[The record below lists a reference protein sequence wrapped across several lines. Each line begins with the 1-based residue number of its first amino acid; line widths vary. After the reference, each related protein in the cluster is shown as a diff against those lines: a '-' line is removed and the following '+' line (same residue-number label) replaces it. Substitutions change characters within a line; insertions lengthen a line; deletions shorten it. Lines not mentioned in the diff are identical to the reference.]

1 MDRWNRGG
9 FGIWLGSYVDI
20 FFSDEA
26 NAKVREFLH
35 ERIREKVHDPET
47 AEHADPQG
55 LSVRLSSASRST
67 PATSRRSTCRT
78 CTWST

>member
-1 MDRWNRGG
+1 MDRWNQGG
-9 FGIWLGSYVDI
+9 FGIWLGSYLDI

-26 NAKVREFLH
+26 NAKVRKFLN

-47 AEHADPQG
+47 AELLTPKGYRSAA
-55 LSVRLSSASRST
+55 SASRWT
-67 PATSRRSTCRT
+67 PATTRRSTCRT